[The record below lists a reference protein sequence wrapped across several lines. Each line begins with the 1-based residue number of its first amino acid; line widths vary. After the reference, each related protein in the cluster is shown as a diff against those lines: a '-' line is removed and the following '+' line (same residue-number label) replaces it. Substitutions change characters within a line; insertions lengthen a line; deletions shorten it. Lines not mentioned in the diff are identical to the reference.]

1 MPPVSVTVVPW
12 RKCRKPPAAILSL
25 AYQVFGDG
33 PVDLVFAGS
42 FVSQVELFWTMPEF
56 EAFFEPLATFC
67 RATSGPGSSVTVALN
82 QATPSW
88 MRARLIQNG
97 CSVNASRKPSPPISF
112 DTDDRGNGP

>member
-1 MPPVSVTVVPW
+1 
-12 RKCRKPPAAILSL
+12 L
-25 AYQVFGDG
+25 
-33 PVDLVFAGS
+33 

-56 EAFFEPLATFC
+56 EAFFEPLATVC

-112 DTDDRGNGP
+112 DTDDHGNGP